1 MGNAKQAILYLH
13 EDCPYTCSYCSLNS
27 PVYQRQEN
35 SLAATNEGV
44 DKIVSFFKERPDW
57 HLFLTGGE
65 VMLLPRF
72 IELCRRLA
80 KSSFISIDTAN
91 SVDGDVFERFV
102 MEIPA
107 SRVDFIRCALHEHDE
122 DNERF
127 ESYIER
133 VKRMQ
138 EVGFSTFVVFIAT
151 PDRIGKIPEYFKL
164 FRSHGIP
171 FVVAPLITLDYPK
184 AYTPT
189 EVDIL
194 DKYMVSAVYRSR
206 MGDFRNSR
214 GKLCN
219 AGHVRMNVNCIDGN
233 IRRCWRNWDTIG
245 NIYQNT
251 LNLSDTP
258 QTCSSDFCSIEYEPQ
273 LDLEK
278 AFYSDLQNILSLRER
293 YEETLHD
300 EILGKSDV

>member
-1 MGNAKQAILYLH
+1 MQDIKQAILYLH
-13 EDCPYTCSYCSLNS
+13 EDCPYECSYCLLNS
-27 PVYQRQEN
+27 PTYQRQEK
-35 SLAATNEGV
+35 SIAATDEGV
-44 DKIVSFFKERPDW
+44 DKIIHFFRERPDW

-72 IELCRRLA
+72 VELCRRLTQ
-80 KSSFISIDTAN
+80 SSFISIDTAN

-102 MEIPA
+102 TEIPA
-107 SRVDFIRCALHEHDE
+107 SRTDFVRCALHEHDE
-122 DNERF
+122 DDEKV
-127 ESYIER
+127 EGYIKR

-151 PDRIGKIPEYFKL
+151 PDRISRIPEYFKL
-164 FRSHGIP
+164 FRSYGIP
-171 FVVAPLITLDYPK
+171 FVVAPLLTPEYPK

-189 EVDIL
+189 ETDIL

-206 MGDFRNSR
+206 MGDFRDSE

-219 AGHVRMNVNCIDGN
+219 AGHARININCIDGN

-251 LNLSDTP
+251 LKLFDIP

-273 LDLEK
+273 LDLEIP
-278 AFYSDLQNILSLRER
+278 FYNDLQNILSLRER
-293 YEETLHD
+293 YEEALYN
-300 EILGKSDV
+300 EILGKSNT